1 MSFPLRAALAAA
13 SLFVLSGCAT
23 LGTPPFT
30 PDPSAS
36 AETTAA
42 TELTPEAIRDALT
55 SETAEVAA
63 PETSTASPAANETL
77 LYGAQTKWE
86 LQRFVEAVRGA
97 SLQTALEGAAP
108 MTVFAPNNQAFE
120 YARLGGSED
129 IGTLLKGHMIAG
141 AVDMAALKA
150 RAGEAGSAKLT
161 TQAGTEL
168 SLFVRDDVI
177 KIAGPNGVL
186 ATVTQG
192 DMIQSNGVMH
202 QISSVLEAE

>member
-1 MSFPLRAALAAA
+1 MS
-13 SLFVLSGCAT
+13 
-23 LGTPPFT
+23 
-30 PDPSAS
+30 
-36 AETTAA
+36 
-42 TELTPEAIRDALT
+42 
-55 SETAEVAA
+55 
-63 PETSTASPAANETL
+63 
-77 LYGAQTKWE
+77 
-86 LQRFVEAVRGA
+86 FVEAVSGA
-97 SLQTALEGAAP
+97 GLQSALE
-108 MTVFAPNNQAFE
+108 
-120 YARLGGSED
+120 
-129 IGTLLKGHMIAG
+129 G

-186 ATVTQG
+186 GTVTQG

>member
-86 LQRFVEAVRGA
+86 LMSFVEAVSGA
-97 SLQTALEGAAP
+97 GLQSALEGAAP

-120 YARLGGSED
+120 YAQLSASED
-129 IGTLLKGHMIAG
+129 ISALLKSHMIAG
-141 AVDMAALKA
+141 ALDLDALIA
-150 RAGEAGSAKLT
+150 RAGETGRAALT
-161 TQAGTEL
+161 TAAGTQL
-168 SLFVRDDVI
+168 TLYVRDDVV

-192 DMIQSNGVMH
+192 DMIQSNGIMH
-202 QISSVLEAE
+202 QINSVLAAK